1 MLTIRISGLRIS
13 SKLRLTYL
21 RALLTQQVSFI
32 DGISPGK
39 VSTQITT
46 SSNTIQLAIS
56 QHFAMFFQSLGF
68 AIGAY
73 VIAFIKGPMLTLV
86 ASASFPFLLIFW
98 SILIPPF
105 VRIHKVTEKFHGDAS
120 AMAFE
125 MFSSVRLLRA
135 FGAEEKLAKQHRIM
149 LTEAAKNGKKAA
161 PIMGLMLSP
170 TMVAQYGTFGL
181 TFWFGIKQYSDGN
194 NINVETITVV
204 LFSVMMAVMNLSKLI
219 APVVSIIKASAAAAE
234 LFVIIDAPVPNTVG
248 LKEPDVTAKAN
259 IAFQNISFSYPSRP
273 SVQVLDG
280 LNLEF
285 QAGKI
290 TAIVG
295 PSGSGKSTIVG
306 LLQRWYDLLGTTASV
321 SASSKDSANEPI
333 PATKVLKKRKGH
345 PLKSKWL
352 TDRASS
358 KSKNP
363 EISGEKAT
371 HNQPD
376 NEQAKLG
383 SNICT
388 GSIKIGNTCLEEVDR
403 KWWRSQIGVVQQEPF
418 LFNDTLYNNVAFGLS
433 GTSYE
438 DLPKEEKIKMVED
451 ACREA
456 YAEEF
461 ISKLPEG
468 YETKVGES
476 GIELSGGQ
484 RQRIAI
490 ARSIIKK
497 PPILILDEATSAI
510 DVRTEHI
517 VQQALDRVSK
527 NRTTIVIAHRLSTIK
542 GADKIIVLRQGKVV
556 EQGTHEHLLKTPAGV
571 YHSLVHA
578 QEVVTEFEVDTDN
591 ALVINA
597 RTSGSEI
604 TRQSVEDTGYSKA
617 IELDYKKQGLLRSFG
632 RLLYE
637 QRYHWILYSVAILGI
652 LASGAVYPLQ
662 AYIFANVINVFTF
675 PKDKLIDQGYFWA
688 SMFGVLAGST
698 ALSYF
703 CMGAACHLISIAVTL
718 EYRQEYLEN
727 LIQKRITFF
736 DDQGHSPGS
745 LTASLSSDS
754 TQIQQLMA
762 TEMSMACVAVVS
774 LIGCVIISFFY
785 GWKLSLVGLF
795 ATLPLILV
803 AGYLRMRQESEFEKS
818 NAKVFEKSSQ
828 FAAEA
833 IGAFRTVI
841 SLAMEDTIENRYET
855 LLRGHVNEAFSRGK
869 YSAIV
874 FAASDSLDMACTAL
888 TFWYGGTLLASREYN
903 NVKFFIIYQAIM
915 QGAIAAGTF
924 FSFAPNM
931 AQATGAASRIL
942 SVRPETSIA
951 RPSYV
956 PLNELSEGISV
967 EFQNVC
973 FTYKSRKTP
982 VLSGLSLQVAPGQ
995 FAALVGASGCG
1006 KSTTMSLLERFYDA
1020 SSGIILCNGQDITT
1034 LDPSEYRRH
1043 ISLVSQ
1049 EPTLYEGTI
1058 RDNIALSVVTASD
1071 EEIEQACRDAQIHSF
1086 IASLPDTYNERLG
1099 PKGISLS
1106 GGQKQRISLA
1116 RALLRRPK
1124 LLLLDEATSSL
1135 DSESEKLVQEA
1146 VERAAKEGGR
1156 TIIAVSH
1163 RLATIQNADIIF
1175 VLGSGKVQEMGDH
1188 QTLLRKRGLY
1198 WQMCKAQAL
1207 DR

>member
-1 MLTIRISGLRIS
+1 
-13 SKLRLTYL
+13 
-21 RALLTQQVSFI
+21 
-32 DGISPGK
+32 
-39 VSTQITT
+39 
-46 SSNTIQLAIS
+46 
-56 QHFAMFFQSLGF
+56 MFFQSLGF

-295 PSGSGKSTIVG
+295 PSGSGKSKQSYKREFDQCLLGFKLIGKSTIVG

-604 TRQSVEDTGYSKA
+604 TRQSVEDTGHSKA

-1198 WQMCKAQAL
+1198 WQMVSFDFVLWNAHILIPPQCKAQAL